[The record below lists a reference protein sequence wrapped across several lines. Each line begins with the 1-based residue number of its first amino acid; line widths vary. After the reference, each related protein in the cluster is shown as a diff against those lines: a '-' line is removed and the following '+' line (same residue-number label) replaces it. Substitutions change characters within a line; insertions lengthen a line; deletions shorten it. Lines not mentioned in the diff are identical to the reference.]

1 MANNPTSIK
10 PTNPYES
17 PSTPEKRSDAGSQ
30 LGALKDKAKDV
41 ASDAADKAGEL
52 AAAAKEN
59 ISTAATAVGDK
70 AEQGVAALG
79 SGMESLAGI
88 IREHAPSSGAMRTAS
103 TKVAGALETGGRY
116 LKEEGLSGMADDMA
130 RAIRRN
136 PIPAVLIG
144 IGIGFLLARSTRS

>member
-79 SGMESLAGI
+79 SGVESLAGT
-88 IREHAPSSGAMRTAS
+88 IREHPRPP
-103 TKVAGALETGGRY
+103 
-116 LKEEGLSGMADDMA
+116 A
-130 RAIRRN
+130 RCGPRPRRS
-136 PIPAVLIG
+136 PARWRP
-144 IGIGFLLARSTRS
+144 AAAT